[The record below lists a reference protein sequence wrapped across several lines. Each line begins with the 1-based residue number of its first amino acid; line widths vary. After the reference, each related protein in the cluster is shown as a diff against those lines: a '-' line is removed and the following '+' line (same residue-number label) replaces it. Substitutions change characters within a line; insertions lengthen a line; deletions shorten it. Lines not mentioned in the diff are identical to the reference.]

1 VRQSATKIPE
11 VAPDAI
17 RVSKGDT
24 LTARTYGEDGM
35 SFGYVFEA
43 LKAHLR
49 ARGITYEDVARKLD
63 VSEATIKRVFS
74 QQDCTMSRLEQICA
88 VVQVDLSEIARG
100 TPRETHLINQL
111 TPAQEQEIVDDVR
124 LFIIAVCAMQSLRF
138 EDMIATYRITQA
150 QCVGL
155 LARLDK
161 IGFLE
166 LMPNNRY
173 RLLVAKTFQWIPDG
187 PIMRFAKAHA
197 GDYFDHLFDG
207 PGETLRVINV
217 RLSPESRTMLLNRL
231 EQLASEYSEQHNADA
246 WLPMEKRFPL
256 SLCLAVRPWEPKP
269 FREMR
274 RREKTSAPALRP

>member
-1 VRQSATKIPE
+1 
-11 VAPDAI
+11 
-17 RVSKGDT
+17 
-24 LTARTYGEDGM
+24 M
-35 SFGYVFEA
+35 SFGYVFET

-49 ARGITYEDVARKLD
+49 ARGMTYEDVARELD

-88 VVQVDLSEIARG
+88 VVQVDLPEIARG
-100 TPRETHLINQL
+100 TPRETRLINQL
-111 TPAQEQEIVDDVR
+111 TREQEQDIVDDVR
-124 LFIIAVCAMQSLRF
+124 LFIVAVCTMQSLRF
-138 EDMIATYRITQA
+138 EDIVATYKITPA
-150 QCVGL
+150 QCVSL

-187 PIMRFAKAHA
+187 PIMRWAKVHA
-197 GDYFDHLFDG
+197 ADYFDHLFDG

-217 RLSPESRTMLLNRL
+217 RLSAEARKALLLRL
-231 EQLASEYSEQHNADA
+231 EQLAAEYSEQHNTDA
-246 WLPMEKRFPL
+246 WLPMDQRYPL

-269 FREMR
+269 FRD
-274 RREKTSAPALRP
+274 LRKRDGK